1 MIDPY
6 HKISM
11 FKKILMCW
19 SLDLL
24 TFSQK
29 LQCTYGYIR
38 NAWRAKH
45 GLEALPI
52 LKNGF

>member
-1 MIDPY
+1 MVDSY

-19 SLDLL
+19 SFSLL

-45 GLEALPI
+45 GLKPLPI